1 VSVRLGLALKEL
13 HQAETTLAQEYRT
26 VGERHAAEH
35 DIFHACTTLAK
46 QCHTHTEQLRPAA
59 ARYDE
64 QLPEQDPPTPG
75 EGLLGG
81 LRRKSSELT
90 GRQPPAGVLLLHDLR
105 RLYLL
110 ASECEIDWEMVGQ
123 GAKAARDRE
132 LLGTVTE
139 CLEQTTVQ
147 VKWLKTRIKEA
158 SPQTLTVG

>member
-1 VSVRLGLALKEL
+1 MRLGMTLKEL
-13 HQAETTLAQEYRT
+13 YQAETELAEEFIK

-35 DIFHACTTLAK
+35 DVYHAGATLAK
-46 QCHTHTEQLRPAA
+46 QCHSHAEQLRAAA

-64 QLPEQDPPTPG
+64 QLPEQDPPEPG